1 MRYDYTRLLVADFP
15 ACFRFYRDALGL
27 VPILGSETDAYAEFD
42 TGVTRIA
49 IFDRAEMS
57 AAVGT
62 SALPSQVEAQDAVC
76 IVFGV
81 DDVDAAGRR
90 LEAAGVSIAVG
101 ATDRAAWEVRTLHVR
116 DPDGRLVELN
126 APLG

>member
-1 MRYDYTRLLVADFP
+1 
-15 ACFRFYRDALGL
+15 
-27 VPILGSETDAYAEFD
+27 
-42 TGVTRIA
+42 
-49 IFDRAEMS
+49 MS

-62 SALPSQVEAQDAVC
+62 SALPARAEAQDAVC

-81 DDVDAAGRR
+81 DDVDAAERR
-90 LEAAGVSIAVG
+90 LEAAGVPIVVG

-116 DPDGRLVELN
+116 DPDGRLVEIN